1 MRIPDI
7 RIRFNNIVSKNG
19 LVKVSIYSNT
29 GLDYVIANRYVIE
42 NTREKYSHPYVKF
55 YLDDKQVLSCRV
67 SQIISLDDTSIEE
80 VII

>member
-67 SQIISLDDTSIEE
+67 SHIISLDDTSIEE
-80 VII
+80 VIV

>member
-7 RIRFNNIVSKNG
+7 RIRFNNIVSNNG
-19 LVKVSIYSNT
+19 IVKVSVYSNT

-55 YLDDKQVLSCRV
+55 YLGDKQVLSCRV
-67 SQIISLDDTSIEE
+67 GQVISLDDASMEE